1 MIIVDHPFCYV
12 RVTSIVTQ
20 DSKYGETTLEQRVTQ
35 LNVAVMLIAILGA
48 DADERAWDV
57 VIETS

>member
-1 MIIVDHPFCYV
+1 
-12 RVTSIVTQ
+12 
-20 DSKYGETTLEQRVTQ
+20 